1 MRTPLA
7 PRAMMTLA
15 LAALP
20 LLAGC
25 STYRGVES
33 PNQAVVQRTDYS
45 FDVAVDGYGLA
56 PGENQR
62 LAGWLA
68 TMRPA
73 YGDKIALDDP
83 SASPAIRSQVEAEA
97 GKYGLLIVGYAPVTP
112 GAIAPGTA
120 RVVLTRLVAGVPK
133 CPNQAGYDTI
143 NFDAHTSSNFG
154 CAINGNLAAMVANPG
169 DLVRG
174 QPGTDTADPA
184 TAVKAIDSYRKA
196 TPTGGGGTTVKGA
209 GTGGS
214 SSGGGN

>member
-1 MRTPLA
+1 MRTLS
-7 PRAMMTLA
+7 PRPTMVMA

-25 STYRGVES
+25 STYRGIES
-33 PNQAVVQRTDYS
+33 ANQSVVQRADYS

-68 TMRPA
+68 TMRPS

-83 SASPAIRSQVEAEA
+83 SGSPAIRSQVEAEA
-97 GKYGLLIVGYAPVTP
+97 GKYGLLIVGYAPVTT

-120 RVVLTRLVAGVPK
+120 RVVLTRLVAGMQG
-133 CPNQAGYDTI
+133 CPNQTSHGSV
-143 NFDAHTSSNFG
+143 NFDAHQSSNFG

-174 QPGTDTADPA
+174 QPGADTADPA

-196 TPTGGGGTTVKGA
+196 TPSGAGGTVVKGA
-209 GTGGS
+209 GASGGS

>member
-1 MRTPLA
+1 MRLRSPHRL
-7 PRAMMTLA
+7 MVLA

-33 PNQAVVQRTDYS
+33 LNQPLVQRADYS

-56 PGENQR
+56 PGESQR

-68 TMRPA
+68 TLRPA

-83 SASPAIRSQVEAEA
+83 SGSPAIRAQVSAEA
-97 GKYGLLIVGYAPVTP
+97 GRYGLLVVDYAPVTS
-112 GAIAPGTA
+112 GVIAPGTA
-120 RVVLTRLVAGVPK
+120 RVVLTRLVAGVPG
-133 CPNQAGYDTI
+133 CPNHTSYDTI
-143 NFDAHTSSNFG
+143 NFDAHTSSNYG
-154 CAINGNLAAMVANPG
+154 CSVNGNLAAMVANPG

-174 QPGTDTADPA
+174 QPGADTSDPA

-196 TPTGGGGTTVKGA
+196 SPSGGGGTVVKSA
-209 GTGGS
+209 GT
-214 SSGGGN
+214 SGGGGGN